1 MIYNNENL
9 TNAQAIEQIREA
21 ISPLVPHFSIHKG
34 NFGNEHILMCI
45 MFDKKETWA
54 NGIMENSNYVRI
66 SVDEKGEIVCFT
78 RSLYERGKNYSYETR
93 LPLKFRKC
101 TVINLNK
108 GIRKIIEFVN
118 KVKESLGD

>member
-1 MIYNNENL
+1 MIFNNETL
-9 TNAQAIEQIREA
+9 TNIQAIEQIREA

-34 NFGNEHILMCI
+34 NFGNEHILLCI

-66 SVDEKGEIVCFT
+66 MVDENGEFECFT
-78 RSLYERGKNYSYETR
+78 RSLYKRGQPYSYETR

-101 TVINLNK
+101 TVKELSK
-108 GIRKIIEFVN
+108 GIQKVVEFVK